1 MIDIINSNN
10 DIVYITP
17 SHQFPT
23 GYVMNLKKRTQL
35 IKWAHQQNSR
45 YIIEDD
51 YDSEFRYYG
60 KPIPA
65 LQSLDKND
73 KVIYISTFS
82 KSLYPSCRIAYIVL
96 PQNYYNLICQC
107 LIKKATQYLFISN
120 KLLLTSC
127 HLEVLSVI

>member
-10 DIVYITP
+10 DIVYITHRP
-17 SHQFPT
+17 S
-23 GYVMNLKKRTQL
+23 GYVKKKRTQL

>member
-127 HLEVLSVI
+127 HLKF

>member
-60 KPIPA
+60 KPIPT
-65 LQSLDKND
+65 LQSLDKMT
-73 KVIYISTFS
+73 K
-82 KSLYPSCRIAYIVL
+82 
-96 PQNYYNLICQC
+96 
-107 LIKKATQYLFISN
+107 
-120 KLLLTSC
+120 
-127 HLEVLSVI
+127 

>member
-1 MIDIINSNN
+1 LQVPVNKTGIALEHFNRSNHN
-10 DIVYITP
+10 IAYVTP

-35 IKWAHQQNSR
+35 IHWAQQFENR

-51 YDSEFRYYG
+51 YDSEFRYFG

-65 LQSLDKND
+65 LQSLDTKD

-82 KSLYPSCRIAYIVL
+82 KSLFPSCRIAYLV
-96 PQNYYNLICQC
+96 CR
-107 LIKKATQYLFISN
+107 
-120 KLLLTSC
+120 LLLEKKKKN
-127 HLEVLSVI
+127 LNNKKNNKV

>member
-1 MIDIINSNN
+1 MKNGINMIDIINSNN

-60 KPIPA
+60 KPIPFT
-65 LQSLDKND
+65 K
-73 KVIYISTFS
+73 F
-82 KSLYPSCRIAYIVL
+82 R
-96 PQNYYNLICQC
+96 
-107 LIKKATQYLFISN
+107 
-120 KLLLTSC
+120 
-127 HLEVLSVI
+127 